1 MPPQRQL
8 WPDGPAAPV
17 TTPFL
22 PGGHDIDHDSLAAN
36 VKRNAAAGLHIVILG
51 TTGEASHL
59 LRDERKAAIAT
70 ARRALDQ
77 AGYDNAPLLAGTG
90 GSSLQATID
99 LTRDAAQ
106 AGATHAL
113 VIIPGYFS
121 YAMKEDRTAIRMFFQ
136 QVMDASPLPVMLYNF
151 PGAAAGIDMNSD
163 DISFLADHPNC
174 FGVKLTCAS
183 IGKGIRICSYTQSPE
198 YLAKKGSSLRES
210 TVSGR
215 FLTLTGLSDYLLPAL
230 AVGHAGCIASSG
242 GVFPKTLRRLYD
254 TSVAGLN
261 GDIQALNEAK
271 ELQNRVARSDAI
283 VCGSGIQGTKFVL
296 DRFVAPRL
304 GGDWRLPLGPLKEET
319 KQALIE
325 RLIDDWKYEE
335 SL

>member
-1 MPPQRQL
+1 MSAQRQL

-59 LRDERKAAIAT
+59 RQDERKAAVAT

-77 AGYDNAPLLAGTG
+77 AGFGNAPLLAGTG
-90 GSSLQATID
+90 G
-99 LTRDAAQ
+99 
-106 AGATHAL
+106 
-113 VIIPGYFS
+113 YFS
-121 YAMKEDRTAIRMFFQ
+121 YAMKDDRTAIRMFFE
-136 QVMDASPLPVMLYNF
+136 QVMDASPLPVMVYNF
-151 PGAAAGIDMNSD
+151 PGAAAGIDLNSD
-163 DISFLADHPNC
+163 DISFLANHPNC

-183 IGKGIRICSYTQSPE
+183 IGKGKSQQYTSPE

-210 TVSGR
+210 TVSGQ

-242 GVFPKTLRRLYD
+242 GLFPKTLRRLYD

-261 GDIQALNEAK
+261 GDDQALDEAK
-271 ELQNRVARSDAI
+271 KLQIRVARSDAI
-283 VCGSGIQGTKFVL
+283 VCGSGIQGTKFLL
-296 DRFVAPRL
+296 DHFVAPRL
-304 GGDWRLPLGPLKEET
+304 GGDWRLPLGSLKEET

-325 RLIDDWKYEE
+325 GLTDDWKYEQ